1 MELEISSLRL
11 SIGFTGVWFIAML
24 YRWHIH
30 YNYSSDVWN
39 DSFKI
44 ISNHKKKKNQLF
56 VPLASFSYLPVCL
69 LWWLLNVSSRSTG
82 GGHLSRLLVSQHLLP
97 APLLFREWPT
107 SGTPLPQE
115 QPDAWL
121 SQHGGWHIPS
131 SASQSVAPSADS
143 NSEVRNLRREA
154 PVASEL
160 LVVWKQRHLMFGGS
174 SGSKMEFMVQG
185 CQEYQPW
192 RWGLSG
198 EDGAVVSSD
207 QARGRSRALFLEAL
221 PLGSFL
227 QPSSLPF
234 NKLLCWISQGC
245 FCCLRG
251 TTTSAIF
258 LL

>member
-1 MELEISSLRL
+1 MVDISR
-11 SIGFTGVWFIAML
+11 VCWFP
-24 YRWHIH
+24 
-30 YNYSSDVWN
+30 ST
-39 DSFKI
+39 
-44 ISNHKKKKNQLF
+44 
-56 VPLASFSYLPVCL
+56 SY
-69 LWWLLNVSSRSTG
+69 
-82 GGHLSRLLVSQHLLP
+82 
-97 APLLFREWPT
+97 PLLFCLGNDPPRE
-107 SGTPLPQE
+107 PLSLRSSPRA
-115 QPDAWL
+115 AWL

-234 NKLLCWISQGC
+234 NKLLC
-245 FCCLRG
+245 
-251 TTTSAIF
+251 
-258 LL
+258 